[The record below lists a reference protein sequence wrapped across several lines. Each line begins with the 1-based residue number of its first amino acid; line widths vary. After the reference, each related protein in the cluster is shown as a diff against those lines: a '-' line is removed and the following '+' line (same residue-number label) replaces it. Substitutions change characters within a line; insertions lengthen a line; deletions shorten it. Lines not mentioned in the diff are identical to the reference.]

1 MSERVS
7 VIIPAHNEADSID
20 YVIKLAQNTKDVNE
34 IIVVNNAS
42 TDDTHEVAEKLGAI
56 VLDCANKGKGY
67 AMEEGLKIAKN
78 EVVVYLDAD
87 IANYEKDVIEK
98 LANPILKGEAVL
110 SKATFNRTKGGI
122 VTEIVTK
129 PLLRALFP
137 EISEFQEPLSGMIA
151 GKKSILSTLSFEKDY
166 GVDIGI
172 LIDMYKMGAKVVEVN
187 IGNLENGSHKNKTNE
202 SMAKMSTEIINVILK
217 KAKYIK

>member
-1 MSERVS
+1 MSKSVS
-7 VIIPAHNEADSID
+7 VIIPAHNEEKNID

-42 TDDTHEVAEKLGAI
+42 TDNTHEVAKKLGAV

-67 AMEEGLKIAKN
+67 AMEEGLKLAKN

-87 IANYEKDVIEK
+87 ITNYEEDVIEK
-98 LANPILKGEAVL
+98 LVKPILNGEADFT
-110 SKATFNRTKGGI
+110 KATFNRVKGGI

-137 EISEFQEPLSGMIA
+137 DISKFQEPLSGMIA
-151 GKKSILSTLSFEKDY
+151 GKKSMLSKLTFEKDY

-172 LIDMYKMGAKVVEVN
+172 LIDMHQLGVRIVEIN
-187 IGNLENGSHKNKTNE
+187 IGNLENGSHKDKTNE

-217 KAKYIK
+217 KAKYI